1 MKIVFHRIRVCVNRS
16 ERSDAIDW
24 VQVYAIEARESSET
38 HIYTYTDEESM
49 YVQVDQKAN
58 SHSREQ
64 QQQHGRRRGMRS
76 IEHDDDEM
84 MVCSRL
90 EIFVR
95 IMTPF
100 ARLVSFNGLCSSR
113 ENSDTHHHHHRHHH
127 SNREQRTSIA
137 TDRLLF
143 IIVFTL
149 TNVFSSMEAHV
160 TTTERSCLFSRL
172 SRTIY
177 IPMRCSIM
185 HRSQL
190 TPARPPSRYGQDR
203 HRGGR
208 IDTHSETAGI

>member
-1 MKIVFHRIRVCVNRS
+1 
-16 ERSDAIDW
+16 
-24 VQVYAIEARESSET
+24 
-38 HIYTYTDEESM
+38 M

-160 TTTERSCLFSRL
+160 TTTERSCLFSCL
-172 SRTIY
+172 SRTI
-177 IPMRCSIM
+177 C
-185 HRSQL
+185 
-190 TPARPPSRYGQDR
+190 
-203 HRGGR
+203 
-208 IDTHSETAGI
+208 IDTHAVFNYAPLAIDACTSPITVWPGSPSRWTDRHTQRDSRDMSN